1 MVNAFHD
8 ICIKCLFNSNIF
20 ICWKFLNKHNSF
32 NIKYLPFIF
41 FSNFK
46 GKNTLS
52 LILLIPI
59 IILFFCGI
67 LKYYNKSSL
76 KNTDQLVTI
85 VQPNIKQKNKWILKN
100 REQHLNNLLELST
113 KYRNSF
119 NNKNRIIIWPE
130 TSFEGSIPSE
140 TKLLSNISK
149 KILKNKNTTLI
160 LGLLRTDEKK
170 VFNSLVF

>member
-1 MVNAFHD
+1 MV
-8 ICIKCLFNSNIF
+8 
-20 ICWKFLNKHNSF
+20 
-32 NIKYLPFIF
+32 
-41 FSNFK
+41 
-46 GKNTLS
+46 
-52 LILLIPI
+52 LLIPI

-170 VFNSLVF
+170 FLTHLFF